1 MESRR
6 DQQRGDALMKKIIQI
21 LFCCFSILLF
31 SAGLQMPGY
40 AEESEI
46 HGELIEQPAP
56 APKKKETNHKKTTRH
71 LMQTGEK
78 TGSSTMFSFIGIL
91 LAGTAIFLF
100 FKRRGGE
107 NDE

>member
-21 LFCCFSILLF
+21 LFCCFSILLL
-31 SAGLQMPGY
+31 SASLQTLGY

-56 APKKKETNHKKTTRH
+56 SPKKKETNQKKTTRH

-78 TGSSTMFSFIGIL
+78 TGSSIMSSFIGII

-107 NDE
+107 NGE